1 MEVILYTMKGCP
13 FCDDLK
19 KILNENKVPFHEKD
33 IDENEKEYDKFS
45 EAVKSEF
52 LPAVLIGKKAFIPD
66 RSFKTIDQ
74 AGKIIQNYLL
84 EQQNRGNHLG

>member
-19 KILNENKVPFHEKD
+19 KILNENKVPFLEKD
-33 IDENEKEYDKFS
+33 IEDNEKEYDKFS

>member
-19 KILNENKVPFHEKD
+19 KILNENKVPFLEKD
-33 IDENEKEYDKFS
+33 IEDNEKEYDKFS

-52 LPAVLIGKKAFIPD
+52 LPAVLIGKKSIYSGPL
-66 RSFKTIDQ
+66 I
-74 AGKIIQNYLL
+74 
-84 EQQNRGNHLG
+84 

>member
-19 KILNENKVPFHEKD
+19 KILNENKVPFLEKD
-33 IDENEKEYDKFS
+33 IEDNEKEYDKFS

-84 EQQNRGNHLG
+84 EQENRGNHLG